1 MLVVLGIVALSLIV
15 VGYNAI
21 SVTDT
26 TAKARQERFAAR
38 LLEAEINSLP
48 DQQRSAT
55 VWDEAVLN
63 TELRDDDW
71 IDGNLGAWMQDYFGH
86 DESYLLDRE
95 NRPIFASVDEERQPL
110 DVFDARAEDIAPL
123 VGRLRALMSEASQNV
138 ENPYEELAE
147 VSVVSAVLLD
157 TGPAI
162 VAIVPIIS
170 DTGEI
175 AQIPGSENL
184 HVAVRYLDAEFARTI
199 GDPIEL
205 RQVTFSDDA
214 SSDDL
219 ARVPVTDSDGA
230 PVTWLVWTPERPGM
244 GLFFSVLPVLFASAV
259 AIAFFL
265 WWIIQR
271 LLRVSKQLR
280 TSEERLQ
287 QSQRLE
293 AVGQLTGG
301 IAHDF
306 NNLLTIIMGNTE
318 AIQDRLG
325 PDHPLRPSADLTAL
339 AADRAADLTS
349 RLLAFSRK
357 QALQPQVTDLNAV
370 VSGMEG
376 MLRRTITKDID
387 IRIVAAADLWRTEVD
402 PAQIESA
409 LLNLA
414 INSRDAMPEGGV
426 LTIETANVAL
436 DEDYVASEPGLTAGE
451 FAMISV
457 SDNGHGIAKEQL
469 GRVFEP
475 FFTTKPVGK
484 GTGLGLSMVY
494 GFVKQTG
501 GHISV
506 YSEPGNGTTV
516 KIYFPRYYGT
526 TPAPAGKVQEKAA
539 LPGQETILIVE
550 DDSLISQ
557 QLSAQLTDLGYSVL
571 AAPAGAA
578 ALAILKERRDI
589 DLLLTD
595 IILPGGM
602 NGQQVAEAAKA
613 INPQLKLLYTSGY
626 SENAIIHHGRLAP
639 GTELLSKPYRRS
651 ELALKIRQVLE
662 A

>member
-1 MLVVLGIVALSLIV
+1 
-15 VGYNAI
+15 
-21 SVTDT
+21 
-26 TAKARQERFAAR
+26 
-38 LLEAEINSLP
+38 
-48 DQQRSAT
+48 
-55 VWDEAVLN
+55 
-63 TELRDDDW
+63 
-71 IDGNLGAWMQDYFGH
+71 
-86 DESYLLDRE
+86 
-95 NRPIFASVDEERQPL
+95 
-110 DVFDARAEDIAPL
+110 
-123 VGRLRALMSEASQNV
+123 
-138 ENPYEELAE
+138 
-147 VSVVSAVLLD
+147 
-157 TGPAI
+157 
-162 VAIVPIIS
+162 
-170 DTGEI
+170 
-175 AQIPGSENL
+175 
-184 HVAVRYLDAEFARTI
+184 
-199 GDPIEL
+199 
-205 RQVTFSDDA
+205 
-214 SSDDL
+214 
-219 ARVPVTDSDGA
+219 
-230 PVTWLVWTPERPGM
+230 
-244 GLFFSVLPVLFASAV
+244 
-259 AIAFFL
+259 
-265 WWIIQR
+265 
-271 LLRVSKQLR
+271 
-280 TSEERLQ
+280 
-287 QSQRLE
+287 
-293 AVGQLTGG
+293 
-301 IAHDF
+301 
-306 NNLLTIIMGNTE
+306 
-318 AIQDRLG
+318 
-325 PDHPLRPSADLTAL
+325 
-339 AADRAADLTS
+339 
-349 RLLAFSRK
+349 
-357 QALQPQVTDLNAV
+357 
-370 VSGMEG
+370 
-376 MLRRTITKDID
+376 
-387 IRIVAAADLWRTEVD
+387 
-402 PAQIESA
+402 
-409 LLNLA
+409 
-414 INSRDAMPEGGV
+414 
-426 LTIETANVAL
+426 
-436 DEDYVASEPGLTAGE
+436 VASEPGLTAGE

-526 TPAPAGKVQEKAA
+526 TPVPAGKVQEKAA

-557 QLSAQLTDLGYSVL
+557 QLSSQLTDLGYSVL